1 MPDGS
6 ARGAPL
12 GRRQRIELDTGKA
25 INEVEF
31 YVPPLYNGKL
41 TITASFQVAS
51 PQRVDITY
59 ENSTLVRRRA
69 RGAAAAAPSR
79 AERM

>member
-1 MPDGS
+1 VRAAAQCIDVAS
-6 ARGAPL
+6 
-12 GRRQRIELDTGKA
+12 GKA

-41 TITASFQVAS
+41 TITASFKVAS

-59 ENSTLVRRRA
+59 ENSTLVRPTPASECAHRHHA
-69 RGAAAAAPSR
+69 RHPA
-79 AERM
+79 